1 MTLFLITTITAMVKN
16 KFVSDYQINTS
27 KKVIYPYLSTASGLS
42 QWFADDV
49 TINEDKVFIF
59 VYDGEDHYARPTIMR
74 LNHHVKFEFFDPEAE
89 EGTEE
94 NHSFIEFK
102 LEENELT
109 QTFYLRVIDYGDTYD
124 DQEQQEIWEGLI
136 TILKEI
142 IGG

>member
-1 MTLFLITTITAMVKN
+1 MAKN

-49 TINEDKVFIF
+49 IINEDKAYNFI
-59 VYDGEDHYARPTIMR
+59 YDGEDHFARPTIMR
-74 LNHHVKFEFFDPEAE
+74 INHHVKFEFFDPSDE
-89 EGTEE
+89 EGGDDDP
-94 NHSFIEFK
+94 SYIEFR
-102 LEENELT
+102 LDENELT

-124 DQEQQEIWEGLI
+124 QQEQQDIWEGLI
-136 TILKEI
+136 SSLKEI

>member
-1 MTLFLITTITAMVKN
+1 VILFIITTITAMVKN

-49 TINEDKVFIF
+49 TINEDKIFNF
-59 VYDGEDHYARPTIMR
+59 VYDGEDHYAKPTIMR
-74 LNHHVKFEFFDPEAE
+74 LNHHVKFEFFDPEVE
-89 EGTEE
+89 EGVEE
-94 NHSFIEFK
+94 DHSFIEFK

>member
-49 TINEDKVFIF
+49 TINEDKVFNF
-59 VYDGEDHYARPTIMR
+59 VYDGEDHFARSTIMR
-74 LNHHVKFEFFDPEAE
+74 LNHHVKFEFFDPEDTEGVE
-89 EGTEE
+89 EDR
-94 NHSFIEFK
+94 SFVEFK

-109 QTFYLRVIDYGDTYD
+109 QTFYLRIIDYGDTYD

-136 TILKEI
+136 TQLKEI

>member
-1 MTLFLITTITAMVKN
+1 MRLFLITTITAMVKN

-49 TINEDKVFIF
+49 TINEDKVFNF
-59 VYDGEDHYARPTIMR
+59 VYDGESHFARPTIMR
-74 LNHHVKFEFFDPEAE
+74 LNHHVKFEFFDPEDIDE
-89 EGTEE
+89 VEQD
-94 NHSFIEFK
+94 HSFIEFK

-136 TILKEI
+136 NVLKEI

>member
-49 TINEDKVFIF
+49 TINEDKVFNF
-59 VYDGEDHYARPTIMR
+59 VYDGEDHFARPTIMR
-74 LNHHVKFEFFDPEAE
+74 LNHHVKFEFFDPEDTEGVE
-89 EGTEE
+89 EDR
-94 NHSFIEFK
+94 SFVEFK

-109 QTFYLRVIDYGDTYD
+109 QTFYLRIIDYGDTYD

-136 TILKEI
+136 TQLKEI

>member
-1 MTLFLITTITAMVKN
+1 MVKN

-49 TINEDKVFIF
+49 TINEDKIFNF
-59 VYDGEDHYARPTIMR
+59 VYDGEDHFAKPTIMR
-74 LNHHVKFEFFDPEAE
+74 LNHHVKFEFFDPEAI
-89 EGTEE
+89 EGEDQD
-94 NHSFIEFK
+94 NAFIEFK

-136 TILKEI
+136 SLLKEI